1 MIHPASPSRVS
12 RWLVV
17 TDLAL
22 KAAVVLLLVFALT
35 HSHWDRFADKA
46 MGARAV
52 LYPLLI
58 AVPALLWLMARW
70 RAGRAG
76 RPAPP
81 YPLVADVLLTIPFV
95 VDLAGNA
102 LDLYDQVSWFDDA
115 CHLVNWALLSGAFAC
130 AVVGRGLPAWAVFGL
145 VLGFGAVSAVLWEIG
160 EYGAFIL
167 DTPESVT
174 AYRDTI
180 GDLALGLS
188 GSFLAA
194 LAAAWVTRRDASGS
208 RPTG

>member
-1 MIHPASPSRVS
+1 MGAR

-17 TDLAL
+17 TDVVL
-22 KAAVVLLLVFALT
+22 KVAVVLLLVFALT
-35 HSHWDRFADKA
+35 HGHWDRFADKA

-58 AVPALLWLMARW
+58 AVPALLWLVGRW
-70 RAGRAG
+70 RAERAG
-76 RPAPP
+76 RPAPS

-95 VDLAGNA
+95 VDLGGNA

-130 AVVGRGLPAWAVFGL
+130 AVVGRGLPPWAVFGL
-145 VLGFGAVSAVLWEIG
+145 VLGFGAVTAVLWEIG

-180 GDLALGLS
+180 GDLTLGLT
-188 GSFLAA
+188 GSFIAA
-194 LAAAWVTRRDASGS
+194 VAAAVVERRRDDES
-208 RPTG
+208 RPPA

>member
-1 MIHPASPSRVS
+1 MTSGHRHP

-17 TDLAL
+17 TDIAL
-22 KAAVVLLLVFALT
+22 KVAVVLLLVFALT
-35 HSHWDRFADKA
+35 HNDWDRFADKA

-58 AVPALLWLMARW
+58 AVPALLWAIAGWRAR
-70 RAGRAG
+70 RAGRA
-76 RPAPP
+76 APT

-95 VDLAGNA
+95 VDLGGNA
-102 LDLYDQVSWFDDA
+102 LDLYDSISWFDDA
-115 CHLVNWALLSGAFAC
+115 CHLGNWALLSGAFAC
-130 AVVGRGLPAWAVFGL
+130 AVANRGLPAWAVFGL
-145 VLGFGAVSAVLWEIG
+145 VLGFGAVTAVLWEIG

-180 GDLALGLS
+180 GDLMLGLT
-188 GSFLAA
+188 GSFVAALLAA
-194 LAAAWVTRRDASGS
+194 WWVVRHRTR
-208 RPTG
+208 TG